1 MKKAFFISAAISLAI
16 FFAACQESMINEP
29 VDVLQKSDIISVSPM
44 TTSSTI
50 KLNQD
55 LQDPVSGTSRLT
67 GRVTYNIEVMDE
79 SMSPVGLT
87 QISLH
92 LYINSKLDDLFGM
105 SHMEWKAEG
114 RSDDVFFLSEDGIK
128 VLEKSYSIT
137 NRNDVVLLL
146 QYLVTSEGVG
156 ISKISL
162 AQIEKL

>member
-1 MKKAFFISAAISLAI
+1 MKKAFFISAAILLAI
-16 FFAACQESMINEP
+16 FFAACQENMINEP
-29 VDVLQKSDIISVSPM
+29 VDVLQKLDIKSASPM

-67 GRVTYNIEVMDE
+67 GRVTYNIEVMNE

-114 RSDDVFFLSEDGIK
+114 RSDEVFFLSEEGIK
-128 VLEKSYSIT
+128 LLEKSYSIT
-137 NRNDVVLLL
+137 NRTDVVLLI

-156 ISKISL
+156 ISKVSL
-162 AQIEKL
+162 AEIEKL